1 MSQGSRCA
9 AERRSKS
16 PSAQTTVIDMFLT
29 GRWRLV
35 VAVVYFYSA
44 RQVNSIF
51 LGTLKKASAAASSGY
66 WLGPPLIR
74 ASKKLCSLS
83 FAAAGSRRVGGRSGS
98 QRSTCLRPAR
108 APLSPRALTRAR
120 YGGAALGLP
129 SRASSCPCSDQ
140 PMALTAE
147 CARVLCRC
155 GGEGA
160 DAARRAAQP
169 APNVVPRPAA

>member
-1 MSQGSRCA
+1 MPDGTSGLSFVQNPLVFF
-9 AERRSKS
+9 E
-16 PSAQTTVIDMFLT
+16 I
-29 GRWRLV
+29 RLRPMCTI
-35 VAVVYFYSA
+35 SGLLL
-44 RQVNSIF
+44 I

-74 ASKKLCSLS
+74 ASVRPKICPASPCSARLRP
-83 FAAAGSRRVGGRSGS
+83 AAAGSRRVAEDGAAPNHL
-98 QRSTCLRPAR
+98 STCHRPACGPF
-108 APLSPRALTRAR
+108 AAHLDARALRWSCAR
-120 YGGAALGLP
+120 TPKSGQLVPVQRPTDG
-129 SRASSCPCSDQ
+129 
-140 PMALTAE
+140 AE